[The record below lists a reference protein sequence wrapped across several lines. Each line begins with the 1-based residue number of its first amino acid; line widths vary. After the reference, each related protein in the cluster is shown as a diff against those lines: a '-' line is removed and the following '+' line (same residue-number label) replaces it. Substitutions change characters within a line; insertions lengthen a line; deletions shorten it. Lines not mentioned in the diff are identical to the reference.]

1 MRYRSR
7 EQHFFIYTC
16 ILVIILALL
25 VGCDGGGGGGGS
37 RNETTSQQGEP
48 TDTGAVTPAT
58 TASQNYKIAQ
68 DAYSATLKETLRPGQ
83 IAFDIAKQMKVAENE
98 VIEVRVTDNL
108 QRDLKAGLS
117 KDAKT
122 QPIDVTSF
130 LGAELTGASFE
141 IKPLS
146 QKKQIL
152 AQGRVVKWLW
162 NVTPTEA
169 GSQKL
174 FLEICAYI
182 SIKDKP
188 EVPACLE
195 TFSRDVTVAV
205 NPSNWLGQNWKWI
218 VENWSTLAAVLTG
231 ASVFIVARWKWIKA
245 LFRKKTS
252 KS

>member
-7 EQHFFIYTC
+7 GQHFFIYTC
-16 ILVIILALL
+16 ILVVILALL
-25 VGCDGGGGGGGS
+25 VGCDGGGS
-37 RNETTSQQGEP
+37 RNETTSQQGKP
-48 TDTGAVTPAT
+48 TDTGAVAPTPT
-58 TASQNYKIAQ
+58 TTVSPNYKIAQ

-98 VIEVRVTDNL
+98 VVEVRVTDNL

-146 QKKQIL
+146 QKKQVL

-182 SIKDKP
+182 SVKDKP

-205 NPSNWLGQNWKWI
+205 NPSSWLGQNWKWI
-218 VENWSTLAAVLTG
+218 VENWSAIAAVLTG
-231 ASVFIVARWKWIKA
+231 ASVFIVARWKWIKG